1 MKHYFYRITAAVI
14 LIAAGV
20 LIWLSNLGILHIA
33 WQRDWPVILIVLGL
47 VGLVRYVF
55 RKKART

>member
-1 MKHYFYRITAAVI
+1 MKYYFHRISAAVL

-33 WQRDWPVILIVLGL
+33 WKRDWPVILIVFGL
-47 VGLVRYVF
+47 LALIKHLL
-55 RKKART
+55 RKKARA

>member
-1 MKHYFYRITAAVI
+1 VKYYFHRISAAVL

-33 WQRDWPVILIVLGL
+33 WQRDWPVILIVFGSLAL
-47 VGLVRYVF
+47 IKHLL